1 MKRILPSFLQNA
13 VELSFMGVT
22 FLTGLAIAFLVPVL
36 SLFLSDEL
44 HVRPLLVGAFFTT
57 NAVMGIIIGQLLA
70 NYSDKM
76 SSRKPLITVCGI
88 AGVIGSLLYAF
99 DRHYA
104 VLASLGI
111 VLMSFCG
118 SITPQLYALAREY
131 TDAKNKQAVTFSTVM
146 RAQFSLAW
154 VIGPPLAFFI
164 VAHFDFTRLF
174 CGVAVLYM
182 LCVWVIARYLPVI
195 PRKHTPID
203 PLSGSIWQNSRL
215 CLLFLSSFL
224 LWTCNS
230 MYLITMP
237 LYIGKALHWSQGL
250 AGWLMGLAAGLEIPV
265 MLFAGRY
272 SARLGNRKL
281 LLISAISAVAF
292 YLLLLLSQQQVWLFL
307 AQILNALFIGILA
320 GIGMTCFQDLLPGH
334 PGQASTL
341 FSNSIRCGGIVAGML
356 AGTITEWFHFQGV
369 FICAFILSIFAMLS
383 VWRIS
388 AL

>member
-1 MKRILPSFLQNA
+1 
-13 VELSFMGVT
+13 
-22 FLTGLAIAFLVPVL
+22 
-36 SLFLSDEL
+36 
-44 HVRPLLVGAFFTT
+44 
-57 NAVMGIIIGQLLA
+57 
-70 NYSDKM
+70 
-76 SSRKPLITVCGI
+76 
-88 AGVIGSLLYAF
+88 
-99 DRHYA
+99 
-104 VLASLGI
+104 
-111 VLMSFCG
+111 
-118 SITPQLYALAREY
+118 
-131 TDAKNKQAVTFSTVM
+131 
-146 RAQFSLAW
+146 
-154 VIGPPLAFFI
+154 
-164 VAHFDFTRLF
+164 
-174 CGVAVLYM
+174 
-182 LCVWVIARYLPVI
+182 
-195 PRKHTPID
+195 
-203 PLSGSIWQNSRL
+203 
-215 CLLFLSSFL
+215 
-224 LWTCNS
+224 

-265 MLFAGRY
+265 MLLAGRY

-369 FICAFILSIFAMLS
+369 FICALILSIFAMLS

>member
-1 MKRILPSFLQNA
+1 MKRTLPSFLQNP

-44 HVRPLLVGAFFTT
+44 HVRPLLVGVFFTA
-57 NAVMGIIIGQLLA
+57 NAIAGIVLGQVLA
-70 NYSDKM
+70 HYSDRM
-76 SSRKPLITVCGI
+76 GNRKPLIMICGI
-88 AGVIGSLLYAF
+88 AGILGSLLYAF

-104 VLASLGI
+104 VLVSLGI

-131 TDAKNKQAVTFSTVM
+131 TDAENKQAVTFSTVM

-174 CGVAVLYM
+174 SGVAVLYL
-182 LCVWVIARYLPVI
+182 LCVWVIVRYLPVI
-195 PRKHTPID
+195 PRKPSPVD
-203 PLSGSIWQNSRL
+203 SFSGRIWQNKRL
-215 CLLFLSSFL
+215 CLLFVSSFL

-237 LYIGKALHWSQGL
+237 LYIGKALHWPQGL

-265 MLFAGRY
+265 MLLAGRY
-272 SARLGNRKL
+272 SAQLGNRKL
-281 LLISAISAVAF
+281 LLISAVSAVAF
-292 YLLLLLSQQQVWLFL
+292 YVMLLLSQQQFWLFL

-341 FSNSIRCGGIVAGML
+341 FSNSIRCGGIISGML
-356 AGTITEWFHFQGV
+356 AGTITEWFQFQGV
-369 FICAFILSIFAMLS
+369 FICALVLSLCSLLAL
-383 VWRIS
+383 WRVS
-388 AL
+388 SL